1 MRVMEQQ
8 QQRHMKEVYRYS
20 ALKSLASNLDNE
32 SISNLSFKSAYTQD
46 LQTQGIKETLTRA
59 SKANDSTY

>member
-1 MRVMEQQ
+1 MEQQ
-8 QQRHMKEVYRYS
+8 QQRHMKEVYRDS
-20 ALKSLASNLDNE
+20 ALKSLASNLDNG